1 MTNFFITKLF
11 LHLGI
16 SKVIVNNVVQTEDH
30 WPMKEKKVVNFLS
43 LAIIFNAVLPALF
56 LSKIISLAANQSS
69 GVMVDITFPIMHN
82 RIWV

>member
-1 MTNFFITKLF
+1 
-11 LHLGI
+11 
-16 SKVIVNNVVQTEDH
+16 
-30 WPMKEKKVVNFLS
+30 MKEKKVVNFLS